1 MKPMVDTASRTSKP
15 QSDCPSQELLIE
27 YYMGMADEFISGNVD
42 THISA
47 CEPCNQ
53 RLAQLESTHGN
64 LLRETLQ
71 APNFQDSA
79 DPPLAEAQQAIEA
92 AWQAAQHH
100 ARETSASPEHPVT
113 VGQYR
118 ILERIGRGGMGSVYR
133 AEHTP
138 LKKVV
143 ALKLIPIQW
152 SHPQT
157 LQRFERE
164 IQAAGQLQHPGIVT
178 ATDAGTQSG
187 MQYLAMEFVD
197 GLDLGK
203 LMRGISPIPT
213 TDACE
218 IARQLA
224 LALHHAHQLGMVHR
238 DIKPSNVML
247 DRAGRVKLLDFGL
260 VHFHR
265 WDGPVG
271 ELTTVGQFL
280 GTLDYM
286 APEQAER
293 SETVDA
299 RSDLYSLGATLFKL
313 LSGQTPLAMTPHQSP
328 IEKLKRLSQHQ
339 PIQLQT
345 LRPDL
350 PRELCELVNRLLATQ
365 PDARFPS
372 ALHVAEALQPFCESS
387 DLTGL
392 ATRGLQS
399 NHALAQEPWLEPAV
413 MPTTPATL
421 KRPANGGRRLPPRWV
436 WVALAAMPL
445 LGFFGWRLL
454 LESDQGNLVI
464 ESASDTT
471 KIEVKR
477 RAGGIAKEWLVEPG
491 AQLTQLQA
499 GIYEI
504 TIHEGSDQ
512 LAIEPNQ
519 VQLRRGETVVVRILR
534 TPKNATAPI
543 PSETLEPSPVS
554 GFYDA
559 QRLTFAGTPLPV
571 SVESILYKGKT
582 LSEWLRVLER
592 ERDPDSWREAFEA
605 LHSTDPQLVHSL
617 AQPLRAMGLQHHF
630 FSVVEN
636 GWFLPVFSYDEFDR
650 LVLESM
656 QDESLLACLEI
667 LGFVAK
673 IPKIKMSSGEG
684 FQAHRLSQSWAFVE
698 EKLSKSCPSS
708 EVLTAIF
715 TSNAF
720 QSIAEIKD
728 AAFFKAHPWLDF
740 STHRFQIA
748 SQIASQSPPDP
759 TIATLLSDPKLDL
772 DRFLFLAGFTPF
784 SSSAEVEPDVCREHI
799 RQRLADELRRWAASG
814 KVFGGLGMGTTMISS
829 GYDGIGFGRN
839 NSTNGLGGG
848 GMGGMG
854 GTFVGMNPNERSERG
869 LQLLA
874 LCSRIPREHRPLE
887 AIEQLKTLMLSIAA
901 TAVESKSLGDF
912 SWGSVYTFDN
922 DFLGVRTT
930 LGLRK
935 LTEPDVAKGLGRW
948 LTQLHFGDMEPPN
961 DVAKAFWF
969 ALQNPTER
977 DPLTWV
983 IESGRSN
990 RENID
995 RLLKALPDSLVDLE
1009 LAIDHADMSND
1020 RNVQRGSLR
1029 IGPGAG
1035 AGPERVE
1042 ITLQLEPQ
1050 GWRVAKF
1057 KYGSEVFQF

>member
-15 QSDCPSQELLIE
+15 QSECPSQEILIE
-27 YYMGMADEFISGNVD
+27 YYLGMADEFISGNVD

-71 APNFQDSA
+71 DPNFQDSA

-92 AWQAAQHH
+92 AWQAAQQH
-100 ARETSASPEHPVT
+100 ARELSATHEHPVT

-133 AEHTP
+133 AEHTQ

-178 ATDAGTQSG
+178 ATDAGSQSG

-213 TDACE
+213 ADACE

-224 LALHHAHQLGMVHR
+224 LALHHAHQLGMIHR

-313 LSGQTPLAMTPHQSP
+313 LTGQTPLAMTPHQSP

-339 PIQLQT
+339 PIHLQT

-350 PRELCELVNRLLATQ
+350 PSELCELVNRLLGTQ
-365 PDARFPS
+365 PDSRFPS
-372 ALHVAEALQPFCESS
+372 ALHVAEAIQPFCESS
-387 DLTGL
+387 DLAAL
-392 ATRGLQS
+392 AGRGLQTAFPPDS
-399 NHALAQEPWLEPAV
+399 DPAAPNASRMLPQPSPRGPGRRSPPNLWWLALAS
-413 MPTTPATL
+413 
-421 KRPANGGRRLPPRWV
+421 LPF
-436 WVALAAMPL
+436 

-464 ESASDTT
+464 ESTSDTT

-477 RAGGIAKEWLVEPG
+477 RGGGAASEMLVEPG
-491 AQLTQLQA
+491 AQLTRLQA
-499 GIYEI
+499 GYYEI

-519 VQLRRGETVVVRILR
+519 VQLRRGETVVARILR
-534 TPKNATAPI
+534 IPKNATAPI
-543 PSETLEPSPVS
+543 PSATLEPSPVS
-554 GFYDA
+554 GLYNA
-559 QRLTFAGTPLPV
+559 GRLSFAGTPLPE
-571 SVESILYKGKT
+571 SVETILYKGKT

-592 ERDPDSWREAFEA
+592 ERDPGSWREAFEA
-605 LHSTDPQLVHSL
+605 CYSTDPKLVHSL

-636 GWFLPVFSYDEFDR
+636 GWFLPVFSHEEFDR
-650 LVLESM
+650 MVLESM
-656 QDESLLACLEI
+656 QDQSLPGCLDI
-667 LGFVAK
+667 LGWVAK
-673 IPKIKMSSGEG
+673 IPKVKMSNGEG
-684 FQAHRLSQSWAFVE
+684 YQAHRLSQSWAFVE
-698 EKLSKSCPSS
+698 QKLSSSSPSS

-720 QSIAEIKD
+720 QWIAEIKD

-740 STHRFQIA
+740 STHRLQIA
-748 SQIASQSPPDP
+748 SQMASQRHPDP

-772 DRFLFLAGFTPF
+772 DRFLFLASFAPVSVST
-784 SSSAEVEPDVCREHI
+784 VDEPDVTREHV
-799 RQRLADELRRWAASG
+799 RQRLTDELRRWAASG
-814 KVFGGLGMGTTMISS
+814 KVFGGLGMGRTMISS
-829 GYDGIGFGRN
+829 GYDGIGFGRS
-839 NSTNGLGGG
+839 NSTGGMGG

-854 GTFVGMNPNERSERG
+854 GPFGGMNPNDRSERG

-874 LCSRIPREHRPLE
+874 LCSGMPREHRPVE
-887 AIEQLKTLMLSIAA
+887 AIEQLKTLMLSIAPS
-901 TAVESKSLGDF
+901 AVESKSLGDIT
-912 SWGSVYTFDN
+912 WGRVYTFDN
-922 DFLGVRTT
+922 EFLGEQTT
-930 LGLRK
+930 RGLRK
-935 LTEPDVAKGLGRW
+935 LSEPDVAKGLVRW
-948 LTQLHFGDMEPPN
+948 LSQLQFGDMQSPN
-961 DVAKAFWF
+961 DVANAFWF

-983 IESGRSN
+983 VDSGRNN
-990 RENID
+990 RTSIE
-995 RLLKALPDSLVDLE
+995 RLLKALPSPLVDLE
-1009 LAIDHADMSND
+1009 LAIDHVEMTND
-1020 RNVQRGSLR
+1020 RNVQRGGLR
-1029 IGPGAG
+1029 IGPGMG
-1035 AGPERVE
+1035 AGQERIE
-1042 ITLQLEPQ
+1042 ITLKLEPQ
-1050 GWRVAKF
+1050 GWRVAAF
-1057 KYGSEVFQF
+1057 KYGTHVTEF